1 MKSVVLDYFSIELG
15 TLIDTIV
22 QQLMLWKSRVIIGFA
37 TTTVPYSGLPQLVV
51 LLDVV
56 AALSADGES
65 DSGDKRPLIG

>member
-1 MKSVVLDYFSIELG
+1 MFYGRLLPIELG

-37 TTTVPYSGLPQLVV
+37 TTTVPYSGLPQLVL

-56 AALSADGES
+56 AALC
-65 DSGDKRPLIG
+65 